1 MRSQCQPWRWSLQ
14 TLSLRSKKI
23 ISKARKQW
31 DGSHKKRVKMHRRL
45 LRLIKRSMEVYHRR
59 KSYILHFPLPLS
71 VKCPQTE
78 SLTYY
83 LWKEMI
89 ISKDLI
95 DFSSQAHALYFLYGT
110 RDDFRVF
117 FYGKKSES
125 AYLTIYLFPVPSK
138 FYNHKWK

>member
-1 MRSQCQPWRWSLQ
+1 
-14 TLSLRSKKI
+14 
-23 ISKARKQW
+23 
-31 DGSHKKRVKMHRRL
+31 
-45 LRLIKRSMEVYHRR
+45 
-59 KSYILHFPLPLS
+59 
-71 VKCPQTE
+71 
-78 SLTYY
+78 
-83 LWKEMI
+83 MI

-110 RDDFRVF
+110 RDDFHVF